1 MNNMKKVF
9 VIVLALVF
17 GGLFLPGCVYVRNL
31 SGWSSIIGRDFKFNI
46 GTPAYEEKGYEVF
59 DVDEN
64 GVLSINADNIKLN
77 IEGSQVSEIQVNYAK
92 QVFGKNITPDET
104 QRVMDEMSL
113 DFEQQDDDV
122 CISVSTGKKS
132 NAGIN
137 IPKCLM
143 TLDIKIPVETEI
155 VIDSNNGAVKIQNVA
170 GDISI
175 DVNNVAI
182 ELTDVSGDIKI
193 NNDNGAIRL
202 ASTSIGNLLLESD
215 NGAIN
220 VLLGKLIGDS
230 YTIETDNG
238 MVNIVLSQKIV
249 ADLEITVE
257 NGRVKSD
264 FLLDQKGHTYT
275 GSIGG
280 GGPKIKIST
289 DNGMVSIKKDKQEQ

>member
-77 IEGSQVSEIQVNYAK
+77 IEGSQVSQIQVDYAK
-92 QVFGKNITPDET
+92 QVWGKNITPDEA
-104 QRVMDEMSL
+104 QRVMDEMSIN
-113 DFEQQDDDV
+113 FKQQDDAV
-122 CISVSTGKKS
+122 YISASTSKKF
-132 NAGIN
+132 NVGIN
-137 IPKCLM
+137 IPKCLS
-143 TLDIKIPVETEI
+143 LDIKIPVETEI
-155 VIDSNNGAVKIQNVA
+155 VINSNNGAVKIQNVA
-170 GDISI
+170 GDIYIES
-175 DVNNVAI
+175 NNAVAT
-182 ELTDVSGDIKI
+182 LTDVGGNIKI

-202 ASTSIGNLLLESD
+202 TSTSIGNLLLESD

-220 VLLGKLIGDS
+220 VLLGKLTGDS

-238 MVNIVLSQKIV
+238 MVNIVLSQKIA

-289 DNGMVSIKKDKQEQ
+289 DNGMVSIKKDK